1 VNAGKHTYGDHNIRL
16 MWGKP
21 PQVTMGKF
29 CSIADN
35 VTIFLGGDHAV
46 EWISTYPF
54 WVKGFRKVAQ
64 VDRWNSTRKLNVA
77 IGNDVWIAG
86 GVTIMRGVTIGD
98 GAVIGRNSH
107 VIRDVKPYSVVA
119 GNPAEFLYFRFD
131 KETIKTLLDLKWWDY
146 DDKVIDELVP
156 YLCSN
161 DINGLVEECKKHKK

>member
-1 VNAGKHTYGDHNIRL
+1 MNVGKHTYGEHNIKL
-16 MWGKP
+16 IWGKP
-21 PQVTMGKF
+21 HQVTIGKF

-46 EWISTYPF
+46 EWLSTYPF
-54 WVKGFRKVAQ
+54 WLKGFKKAPQ
-64 VDRWNSTRKLNVA
+64 AGRWNNTRKLNVT

-86 GVTIMRGVTIGD
+86 GTTIMRGVTIGD

-119 GNPAEFLYFRFD
+119 GNPAELLYFRFN
-131 KETIKTLLDLKWWDY
+131 KETIKSLLELKWWDY
-146 DDKVIDELVP
+146 DDEIINKLAP

-161 DINGLVEECKKHKK
+161 DIDGLVGACEKHKK